1 MTFQQKLLT
10 GFLLVLT
17 GMMIGMITMIY
28 VAGINNLT
36 QTEVRIAD
44 VKRSVGFSDDAG
56 LSITSASA
64 SASASASTSA
74 SGSASTSGSASGLGG
89 VAKNVTP
96 SVVYI
101 ETIVAIEQTRSP
113 HRQLEDEEGNLLD
126 RFLPRRRGS
135 SIGSGVLISPDGYII
150 TNNHVISGAEKSSI
164 TVGLSDKRT
173 FPATVI
179 GSDPTTDL
187 AVIKVDANDLPAI
200 IIGNSDQ
207 LNVGDLVVAIGN
219 PFRLRSTVTAGIVS
233 ALDRN
238 VDIINDQ
245 MRIESFIQ
253 TDAAINRG
261 NSGGALINEYG
272 ELVGINTAIATENGA
287 YQGYGFAIPINM
299 AFKIAR
305 DIIEF
310 GEVQRAYLGVQIQAV
325 DQDRASQLG
334 MYGINGVEIV
344 NLVKNSAAS
353 QAGLLVNDVILS
365 VNGSYVNE
373 SNELQAKI
381 ALHRPGE
388 EVILNIWREGNIISL
403 NTKLAGLDNAQIRSW
418 LGR

>member
-44 VKRSVGFSDDAG
+44 VKRSVGFSDDAE
-56 LSITSASA
+56 LSITSAST
-64 SASASASTSA
+64 STSA

-388 EVILNIWREGNIISL
+388 EVILNIWREGNILSL

>member
-1 MTFQQKLLT
+1 
-10 GFLLVLT
+10 
-17 GMMIGMITMIY
+17 
-28 VAGINNLT
+28 
-36 QTEVRIAD
+36 
-44 VKRSVGFSDDAG
+44 
-56 LSITSASA
+56 
-64 SASASASTSA
+64 
-74 SGSASTSGSASGLGG
+74 
-89 VAKNVTP
+89 
-96 SVVYI
+96 
-101 ETIVAIEQTRSP
+101 
-113 HRQLEDEEGNLLD
+113 
-126 RFLPRRRGS
+126 
-135 SIGSGVLISPDGYII
+135 
-150 TNNHVISGAEKSSI
+150 
-164 TVGLSDKRT
+164 
-173 FPATVI
+173 VI

-403 NTKLAGLDNAQIRSW
+403 NTKLAGLNNAQIRSW

>member
-1 MTFQQKLLT
+1 MNFQQKLLT

-17 GMMIGMITMIY
+17 GIMIGMLSMIY
-28 VAGINNLT
+28 IAGIT
-36 QTEVRIAD
+36 KYTPTEVRVAD
-44 VKRSVGFSDDAG
+44 VKRSVGFTDEAG
-56 LSITSASA
+56 LAMTL
-64 SASASASTSA
+64 
-74 SGSASTSGSASGLGG
+74 SGGGLGT
-89 VAKNVTP
+89 VAKEVTP
-96 SVVYI
+96 AVVYI
-101 ETIVAIEQTRSP
+101 ETIVTIDRSQSP
-113 HRQLEDEEGNLLD
+113 HGELEEDEGSLLD
-126 RFLPRRRGS
+126 RFMPRRRGS

-150 TNNHVISGAEKSSI
+150 TNNHVIAGAEKASI

-173 FPATVI
+173 FPATIV

-187 AVIKVDANDLPAI
+187 AVLKVDAQQLPAI
-200 IIGNSDQ
+200 VIGDSDQ

-238 VDIINDQ
+238 VDIINEQ

-272 ELVGINTAIATENGA
+272 ELIGINTAIATENGA

-299 AFKIAR
+299 AFKIAT

-310 GEVQRAYLGVQIQAV
+310 GEVQRAYLGVQILAIN
-325 DQDRASQLG
+325 QDRASQLG
-334 MYGINGVEIV
+334 MPAINGVEIV
-344 NLVKNSAAS
+344 NLVQNGAAS
-353 QAGLLVNDVILS
+353 QAGLLVNDVILA
-365 VNGSYVNE
+365 VNGVEVNE

-381 ALHRPGE
+381 ALHRPGD
-388 EVILNIWREGNIISL
+388 EVLLNIWRQGTQLTL
-403 NTKLAGLDNAQIRSW
+403 NTKLAGLDNDQIRSW

>member
-64 SASASASTSA
+64 SASASGSSSA
-74 SGSASTSGSASGLGG
+74 SAPGLGG

-344 NLVKNSAAS
+344 NLVKNGAAS

-388 EVILNIWREGNIISL
+388 EVILNIWREGNILSL

>member
-56 LSITSASA
+56 LSITSAST
-64 SASASASTSA
+64 STSA

-403 NTKLAGLDNAQIRSW
+403 NTKLAGLNNAQIRSW

>member
-56 LSITSASA
+56 LSIT
-64 SASASASTSA
+64 SASTSA

>member
-56 LSITSASA
+56 LSIT
-64 SASASASTSA
+64 SASTSA

-403 NTKLAGLDNAQIRSW
+403 NTKLAGLNNAQIRSW

>member
-56 LSITSASA
+56 LSIT
-64 SASASASTSA
+64 SASTSA

-388 EVILNIWREGNIISL
+388 EVILNIWREGNILSL

>member
-56 LSITSASA
+56 LSITSASG
-64 SASASASTSA
+64 SSSA
-74 SGSASTSGSASGLGG
+74 SGSGLGG

-344 NLVKNSAAS
+344 NLVKNGAAS

-381 ALHRPGE
+381 ALYRPGE
-388 EVILNIWREGNIISL
+388 EVILNIWREGNILSL

>member
-56 LSITSASA
+56 LSIT
-64 SASASASTSA
+64 
-74 SGSASTSGSASGLGG
+74 SASGLGG

-344 NLVKNSAAS
+344 NLVKNGAAS

-388 EVILNIWREGNIISL
+388 EVILNIWREGNILSL